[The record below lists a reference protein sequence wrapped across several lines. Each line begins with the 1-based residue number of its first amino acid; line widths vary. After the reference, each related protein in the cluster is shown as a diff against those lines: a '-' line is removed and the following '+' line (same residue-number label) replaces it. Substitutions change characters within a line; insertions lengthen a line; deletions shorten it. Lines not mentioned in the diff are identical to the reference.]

1 MRGSTQQL
9 NTDPSQYPDENPL
22 ADKGGGSSPTPA
34 EIQQYA
40 DGLVDPTQIAYEN
53 SYAYRGLDESQAT
66 NKDNPYPTHLGTSP
80 RSTRSKTASGRGAEL
95 MLGTPPTCHCSR
107 YFSVSSGVNHSGTR
121 PSNGKNSEGF
131 SAEPSLRSGPAEYD
145 VEL

>member
-34 EIQQYA
+34 EVQRYA

-53 SYAYRGLDESQAT
+53 SYAYHGLDESQAT
-66 NKDNPYPTHLGTSP
+66 NKDNPYPTHLGTGP
-80 RSTRSKTASGRGAEL
+80 ATTRSKTASGRG
-95 MLGTPPTCHCSR
+95 GGGQGGPPPPSDWSR
-107 YFSVSSGVNHSGTR
+107 VFFGR
-121 PSNGKNSEGF
+121 
-131 SAEPSLRSGPAEYD
+131 
-145 VEL
+145 

>member
-9 NTDPSQYPDENPL
+9 NTDRSQYPDENPL
-22 ADKGGGSSPTPA
+22 ADKGRGSSPTPA

-80 RSTRSKTASGRGAEL
+80 RYHAK
-95 MLGTPPTCHCSR
+95 
-107 YFSVSSGVNHSGTR
+107 
-121 PSNGKNSEGF
+121 
-131 SAEPSLRSGPAEYD
+131 
-145 VEL
+145 